1 MSIIPP
7 FTLVVNFLNKLFE
20 NFSCGKEDETQQ
32 IQAPRFF
39 VSWVLKHKHK
49 ILLTGPKNRSI
60 TAAAVV
66 MREQFY
72 LKQAVF
78 LANKPSVIGVT
89 IKDILQCQ
97 QMLWN
102 LQGI

>member
-1 MSIIPP
+1 
-7 FTLVVNFLNKLFE
+7 
-20 NFSCGKEDETQQ
+20 
-32 IQAPRFF
+32 
-39 VSWVLKHKHK
+39 
-49 ILLTGPKNRSI
+49 LTGPKNRSI